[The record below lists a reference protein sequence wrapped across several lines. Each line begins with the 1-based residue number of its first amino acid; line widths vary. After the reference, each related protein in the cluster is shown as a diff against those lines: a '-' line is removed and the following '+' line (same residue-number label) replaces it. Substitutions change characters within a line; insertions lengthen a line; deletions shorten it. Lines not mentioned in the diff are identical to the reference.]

1 MQNPIQQITVLATAI
16 ALALCLHT
24 AVYANEGDGAADAD
38 SVIEG
43 AISGTYRIDRTH
55 ANLTWKVMHKGLAKY
70 VARFTDFEAVLEFD
84 ADDPENSE
92 LQVTVD
98 PASVRTDYPQGK
110 PYKFAKDEDFDAKLA
125 GVGWLDAAAFPAII
139 FRATNIERTSEK
151 MGKITGDLTFLGVK
165 KSIILDVTLNGT
177 ASNLDANTGALGF
190 SGKTTIKRSE
200 FGLAKFIPIVA
211 DEVEIYMEV
220 EFYLD
225 NEE

>member
-24 AVYANEGDGAADAD
+24 TVYANEASGEDR
-38 SVIEG
+38 VVEG

-84 ADDPENSE
+84 ADDPKNSKLE
-92 LQVTVD
+92 VTVD

-125 GVGWLDAAAFPAII
+125 GVGWFDAAAFPVIN
-139 FRATNIERTSEK
+139 FRATTIERTSK
-151 MGKITGDLTFLGVK
+151 NTGKITGDLTFLGVS
-165 KSIILDVTLNGT
+165 KSIVLDVTLNGT
-177 ASNLDANTGALGF
+177 QSNFDDNTGALGF
-190 SGKTTIKRSE
+190 SGRTVIKRSE
-200 FGLAKFIPIVA
+200 FGLARFIPLVA